1 MYKFVKDDMDGFV
14 EVSFEPKGETWM
26 DVVEDFQRFL
36 AGCGFVFI
44 EDFDMAETLNIKHEE
59 LLEKKWK
66 IGGDDGD
73 MGES

>member
-26 DVVEDFQRFL
+26 DIVEDFQRFL

-44 EDFDMAETLNIKHEE
+44 EDFDMADVLNDKHDE
-59 LLEKKWK
+59 LLKKKWS
-66 IGGDDGD
+66 IGEDDGD
-73 MGES
+73 LAKP